1 MAGGGPADAFYQKE
15 ISRNGP
21 EVRFG
26 EVTVA
31 VANDKKPRRQDSRVP
46 AVYLASA
53 FVWIIPVLE
62 FCKISNLRRI
72 NPPEGFVP
80 TLLLAGA
87 SGIRAKTTIGR
98 RHLLALARSRPSR
111 SRQTQVRER

>member
-1 MAGGGPADAFYQKE
+1 MTQTYLSPQATTVVFT
-15 ISRNGP
+15 SREASVAERLRSSPLRG
-21 EVRFG
+21 FG

-72 NPPEGFVP
+72 NPPEGFDSHP
-80 TLLLAGA
+80 CFHL
-87 SGIRAKTTIGR
+87 SSIGLNR
-98 RHLLALARSRPSR
+98 LGR
-111 SRQTQVRER
+111 